1 MMKRNKK
8 LWIIAGAIAIVLVI
22 IIGGILY
29 YNSQLKAVSKQKDE
43 VIFEIKQGEPQ
54 PEILKSLEKE
64 NLIKNADMAK
74 ICLKLNG
81 LSDMK
86 YGIFKLD
93 RSWDTKQILETL
105 NDATKAK
112 QNETMITF
120 KEGMWAKDVA
130 LTLEKELGVSSK
142 ELISLWNDDAYLNT
156 LIQKYPFLTK
166 DILNENVRV
175 KLESYL
181 FPETYVFSKKATP
194 EQITE
199 TFLDHFL
206 TIYQKYEKDI
216 KESGQSI
223 HDIIKLASMVQ
234 YEASTKKDMELVAGV
249 FYNRLKKGMKL
260 ESSVTV
266 CYALYDDLTSG
277 EDCEIQYNIDS
288 PYNTYK
294 NEGLPVGPIL
304 NPGEDAIA
312 AVLHPEKSDYLYF
325 VADIYG
331 DGKVYYAKTY
341 DEQLKNQE
349 KFNLNK

>member
-1 MMKRNKK
+1 
-8 LWIIAGAIAIVLVI
+8 
-22 IIGGILY
+22 
-29 YNSQLKAVSKQKDE
+29 
-43 VIFEIKQGEPQ
+43 
-54 PEILKSLEKE
+54 
-64 NLIKNADMAK
+64 
-74 ICLKLNG
+74 
-81 LSDMK
+81 
-86 YGIFKLD
+86 
-93 RSWDTKQILETL
+93 
-105 NDATKAK
+105 
-112 QNETMITF
+112 
-120 KEGMWAKDVA
+120 
-130 LTLEKELGVSSK
+130 
-142 ELISLWNDDAYLNT
+142 
-156 LIQKYPFLTK
+156 
-166 DILNENVRV
+166 
-175 KLESYL
+175 
-181 FPETYVFSKKATP
+181 
-194 EQITE
+194 
-199 TFLDHFL
+199 
-206 TIYQKYEKDI
+206 
-216 KESGQSI
+216 
-223 HDIIKLASMVQ
+223 MVQ

>member
-1 MMKRNKK
+1 MKKNKK
-8 LWIIAGAIAIVLVI
+8 VWFITSIAVGLLIVFL
-22 IIGGILY
+22 GGFLY
-29 YNSQLKAVSKQKDE
+29 YDSLLKSVSKQKDE
-43 VIFEIKQGEPQ
+43 VVFEIKQGEPQ
-54 PEILKSLEKE
+54 QQILESLEE
-64 NLIKNADMAK
+64 QEIIKSASAAK
-74 ICLKLNG
+74 ICVKLNG

-86 YGIFKLD
+86 YGIFNLD
-93 RSWDTKQILETL
+93 RSWDTKQILEAL
-105 NDATKAK
+105 NDVTKAK
-112 QNETMITF
+112 QDETMITF

-142 ELISLWNDDAYLNT
+142 KLISLWNDDDYLNT
-156 LIQKYPFLTK
+156 LIKKYPFLTK
-166 DILNENVRV
+166 DILNEDARV
-175 KLESYL
+175 KLEGYL
-181 FPETYVFSKKATP
+181 FPETYVFSKDATL
-194 EQITE
+194 EEITE
-199 TFLDHFL
+199 TFLDHFQ
-206 TIYQKYEKDI
+206 TVYQKYEKDI
-216 KESGQSI
+216 KDSGQSI

-234 YEASTKKDMELVAGV
+234 YEASTKQDMELVAGV
-249 FYNRLKKGMKL
+249 FYNRLEKGMKL

-277 EDCEIQYNIDS
+277 EDCELQYNIDS

-294 NEGLPVGPIL
+294 IEGLPVGPIL

-312 AVLHPEKSDYLYF
+312 AVLHPKKSDYLYF